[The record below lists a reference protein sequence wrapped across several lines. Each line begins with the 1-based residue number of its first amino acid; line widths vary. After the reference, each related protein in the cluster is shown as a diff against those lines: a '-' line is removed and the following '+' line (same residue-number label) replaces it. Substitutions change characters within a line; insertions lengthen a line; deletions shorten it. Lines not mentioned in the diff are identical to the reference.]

1 MGINRGKDDEFLP
14 GCLEQL
20 VSSTTLRIMED
31 VLRIADVTVR
41 RSGNTILDSVS
52 WSVTEG
58 QHWVILGPNG
68 AGKTTLVQLIAGR
81 MHPTTGAVHIIG
93 EQLGRVNL
101 AEIWPLVGVASSAM
115 DEKIPGAQRVID
127 VVRTAAYGMTASWRE
142 VYEDVDEQRAES
154 LLQQLG
160 VAKLAQRRFS
170 TVSSGERKR
179 VGIARA
185 LMPDPEVLIL
195 DEPASGLDLGGREQL
210 LNSLSQLA
218 DSPYAPAM
226 VLVTHHVEEIPPGIT
241 HALLLSDGKVRAAGP
256 VDEVITSA
264 QLSELFSLPVR
275 VEKQNGR
282 FFAYSHNR

>member
-1 MGINRGKDDEFLP
+1 M
-14 GCLEQL
+14 EQ
-20 VSSTTLRIMED
+20 
-31 VLRIADVTVR
+31 VLQIADVTVR
-41 RSGNTILDSVS
+41 RSENIILDSVS
-52 WSVTEG
+52 WSVAAG

-81 MHPTTGAVHIIG
+81 MHPTTGTVRIIG

-101 AEIWPLVGVASSAM
+101 ADIWPLVGVASSAM
-115 DEKIPGAQRVID
+115 DARIPGDQRVID

-142 VYEDVDEQRAES
+142 VYEDIDQQRAES

-160 VAKLAQRRFS
+160 VGKLAQRRFN
-170 TVSSGERKR
+170 TISSGERKR

-210 LNSLSQLA
+210 LNSLTQLA
-218 DSPYAPAM
+218 ASPYSPAM

-241 HALLLSDGKVRAAGP
+241 HALLLAEGRVHAAGP
-256 VDEVITSA
+256 VDEVITGEK
-264 QLSELFSLPVR
+264 LSEVFGLSVQ
-275 VEKQNGR
+275 VEKREDR
-282 FFAYSHNR
+282 FFAHSI